1 MTLSLSWEVV
11 ALLLLNALTFAL
23 YGLDKCRARRRLRR
37 ISERTLL
44 LLAFVGGAV
53 GAYLGM
59 RLFRHKT
66 LHARFRYGVPAC
78 IILHMVCLG
87 YLYLR

>member
-1 MTLSLSWEVV
+1 MTPSLSWEVI
-11 ALLLLNALTFAL
+11 ALLALNALTFAL
-23 YGLDKCRARRRLRR
+23 YGLDKYRARRRLRR

-44 LLAFVGGAV
+44 LLALVGGAV

-87 YLYLR
+87 YLCLR